1 MENKNIPN
9 SEQQATDPNIEKGKV
24 ILKKGVLRVICG
36 VIALVLIFVIVKLV
50 SPRISKKYGVY
61 NSEPWNLI
69 LTDGKTF
76 TGDKDQKDITYLYI
90 YNSESGQA
98 FADSFNFGMGEVVSF
113 SQDLD
118 VVGKSGYSVFVEVV
132 FQDDGTI
139 AVKFPNDQ
147 VAFYFSLVSED
158 IKGFMAEH
166 TYDFGYYSLYET
178 YINSLKTDSQTQSQ
192 HNMVGITPSEE
203 VPPGGDS
210 STNPESAIQVSID
223 DISANQPRALNDY
236 SGKYLYI
243 TDLFVLDF
251 DDNAVW
257 SHGAVYVYFEDIND
271 LYQLN
276 EGDSF
281 AVYGYIEEDYGS
293 SVKIVNARLAESAPQ
308 THSDGS
314 SVPEQSSGEIVNDFS
329 LMEGSYHMADNYSTQ
344 MDLWFD
350 YDVSGLNAD
359 HWKSA
364 SSEPL
369 KVKFMFLDDSGI
381 LGDGAADWWPTN
393 DEYPRFEGEL
403 YSSLDPI
410 TIEYDGYNFIVTC
423 PALGLTDASFFAD

>member
-1 MENKNIPN
+1 MENKNLPN

-76 TGDKDQKDITYLYI
+76 TGDKDQKDTTYLYI
-90 YNSESGQA
+90 YNSESRQA
-98 FADSFNFGMGEVVSF
+98 FVGSFDFGMGEVISF
-113 SQDLD
+113 SRDLD

-166 TYDFGYYSLYET
+166 TYDFGHYSLYET
-178 YINSLKTDSQTQSQ
+178 YMNSLKTDSQVQSQ
-192 HNMVGITPSEE
+192 NNMVGITPSEE

-210 STNPESAIQVSID
+210 NTS
-223 DISANQPRALNDY
+223 
-236 SGKYLYI
+236 
-243 TDLFVLDF
+243 
-251 DDNAVW
+251 
-257 SHGAVYVYFEDIND
+257 
-271 LYQLN
+271 
-276 EGDSF
+276 
-281 AVYGYIEEDYGS
+281 
-293 SVKIVNARLAESAPQ
+293 AESAPQ
-308 THSDGS
+308 THSDGFS
-314 SVPEQSSGEIVNDFS
+314 APELSFDEIVNDFS
-329 LMEGSYHMADNYSTQ
+329 LIEGSYHMTDNYSTQ

-359 HWKSA
+359 HWQSA

-369 KVKFMFLDDSGI
+369 EVKFMFLDDSGI

-410 TIEYDGYNFIVTC
+410 IIEYDGYNFIVTC
-423 PALGLTDASFFAD
+423 PSLGLTDASFFAD